1 MAIYQ
6 VSGKQT
12 PIPGLPRSDHGEH
25 RTLRMACLEHPGT
38 AGRFDWAEQ
47 DDATGL
53 SSAVFRVADIVGVET
68 IESG

>member
-47 DDATGL
+47 DGAARL
-53 SSAVFRVADIVGVET
+53 SSSVFRVADIVG
-68 IESG
+68 IEIIVLG